1 MLAAGGTKHHK
12 ELLAPFGLDA
22 TDAKFWSMGL
32 KVVEGLID
40 ELEAMDKVS

>member
-1 MLAAGGTKHHK
+1 
-12 ELLAPFGLDA
+12 
-22 TDAKFWSMGL
+22 MGL

>member
-1 MLAAGGTKHHK
+1 MPS
-12 ELLAPFGLDA
+12 LLAI
-22 TDAKFWSMGL
+22 SVMGL